1 MKLIDGAAVSFGNQL
16 IKGLFRIRQIVFVP
30 ISVREAEVIGAVA
43 QTLGDGQHLLGIIS
57 AGWPEQLHFIAVGIQ
72 YIVVDCHNLP
82 NDAINRQI
90 GKVRMLCT
98 VVSQNMSIINDPP
111 DEFWVILNKMI
122 ICEKDSFY
130 IFLLEYIQ
138 KYGCQIVVL
147 IATVETDIDIAVIR
161 RNEVSIIML
170 ILFCQLHSV
179 DWTVSAVY
187 IAARSVTV

>member
-1 MKLIDGAAVSFGNQL
+1 MISHIVTVFCNALDGVGEF
-16 IKGLFRIRQIVFVP
+16 FHP
-30 ISVREAEVIGAVA
+30 VA
-43 QTLGDGQHLLGIIS
+43 YKEEGG
-57 AGWPEQLHFIAVGIQ
+57 
-72 YIVVDCHNLP
+72 
-82 NDAINRQI
+82 
-90 GKVRMLCT
+90 
-98 VVSQNMSIINDPP
+98 
-111 DEFWVILNKMI
+111 
-122 ICEKDSFY
+122 FY

-147 IATVETDIDIAVIR
+147 IATVKTDIDIAVIR